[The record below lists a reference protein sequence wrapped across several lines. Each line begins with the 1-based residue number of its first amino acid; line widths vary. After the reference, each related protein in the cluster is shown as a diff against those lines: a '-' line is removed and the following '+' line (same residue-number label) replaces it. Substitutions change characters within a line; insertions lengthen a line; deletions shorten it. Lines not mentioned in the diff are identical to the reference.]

1 MVCRRVRIV
10 QCLCWF
16 QQSLFGD
23 TVCGDISS
31 RPCPSVYLLLRC
43 LPILSESERFFFL
56 IFCLKSSLGDFKK
69 LTGFDFFVKI
79 LLALFCPVLAKNVP
93 KTGFFR
99 FFEKC
104 YLWYLHRWHFSV
116 KNWNLKSLESAT
128 AWKVSKYGV
137 ISGPYFSAFGLN
149 AGKYGP
155 KTTLY
160 LDTFHTVRIRQSSTE
175 NGKMENCRFPNGHTF
190 FELYFTL
197 FRKVFKNFLR
207 RQFYRKIHPDV

>member
-23 TVCGDISS
+23 AVCGDISS

-93 KTGFFR
+93 KTGFFS

-104 YLWYLHRWHFSV
+104 YLWYLQRWHFSV
-116 KNWNLKSLESAT
+116 KKLEFKKFGICHCVKSVQIWS
-128 AWKVSKYGV
+128 
-137 ISGPYFSAFGLN
+137 YFWSVF
-149 AGKYGP
+149 
-155 KTTLY
+155 
-160 LDTFHTVRIRQSSTE
+160 FCIRTE
-175 NGKMENCRFPNGHTF
+175 C
-190 FELYFTL
+190 
-197 FRKVFKNFLR
+197 
-207 RQFYRKIHPDV
+207 RKIRTKNNSVFGHFSHSKSQAELKRKW